1 MKKPLVTRND
11 IAEAIA
17 LHTACMPTREIPGAI
32 ANYFMITRRFY
43 TRTDKAVINRLLIA
57 EIRDYLIE
65 QGRLRYATVA
75 AEMRK
80 EAHRMTGNNL
90 NVEKTAPVAS
100 ATPSPAVNVISNTG
114 DTIDS
119 QTLLKMVNEARK
131 LCGEPEVRNNKF
143 IEKILDELEG
153 EDGYT
158 KSATVPPGGGTPMV
172 VITMTYKQ
180 ALRVA
185 ARESKAVRRSLHTMI
200 QALEPINVEN
210 HPDEIPVLE
219 WQGVRVVTTE
229 TLARGYGTT
238 PTRIQQNY
246 NRNEERFVE
255 GKHFFKI
262 KGDEIKSLRL
272 SFSELQISPKTR
284 SLILWT
290 ERGAARMS
298 KIVDTEQAW
307 AFFEKLEDSYFR
319 QKEQQ
324 PVAIPQTL
332 PEALRLAAELAEQKQ
347 LLEQKTHQL
356 NQQLVA
362 AAPKVDFADRVSAA
376 NGILIG
382 NFAKVVGL
390 KQNALFS
397 WLRQNGILM
406 AFGARKNV
414 PRQQYINAGYF
425 TVKEVVLD
433 DENGYQI
440 RLTPQLTGKG
450 QQWLTRKLLDAGL
463 LKPVAIG

>member
-80 EAHRMTGNNL
+80 EARRMTGNNL
-90 NVEKTAPVAS
+90 NVEKPAPVAL
-100 ATPSPAVNVISNTG
+100 ATPSPTVNVISNTG

-143 IEKILDELEG
+143 IEKILDELDG
-153 EDGYT
+153 EHYT
-158 KSATVPPGGGTPMV
+158 KSVVEKMNKTSML

-185 ARESKAVRRSLHTMI
+185 ARESKAVRRSLI
-200 QALEPINVEN
+200 DKLE
-210 HPDEIPVLE
+210 
-219 WQGVRVVTTE
+219 
-229 TLARGYGTT
+229 
-238 PTRIQQNY
+238 
-246 NRNEERFVE
+246 
-255 GKHFFKI
+255 
-262 KGDEIKSLRL
+262 
-272 SFSELQISPKTR
+272 ELQQANSPTP
-284 SLILWT
+284 S
-290 ERGAARMS
+290 
-298 KIVDTEQAW
+298 
-307 AFFEKLEDSYFR
+307 
-319 QKEQQ
+319 
-324 PVAIPQTL
+324 IPQTL
-332 PEALRLAAELAEQKQ
+332 PEALRLAAELAEQKMH
-347 LLEQKTHQL
+347 LE
-356 NQQLVA
+356 QQLVA
-362 AAPKVDFADRVSAA
+362 AAPKVDFADRVSVAK
-376 NGILIG
+376 GILIG

-390 KQNALFS
+390 KQNALFA
-397 WLRQNGILM
+397 WLRENGILM

>member
-80 EAHRMTGNNL
+80 EAHRMTSNNL
-90 NVEKTAPVAS
+90 NVKKPASVAS

-131 LCGEPEVRNNKF
+131 LCGENEIRNNDFLNRIK
-143 IEKILDELEG
+143 DELDG
-153 EDGYT
+153 EFYET
-158 KSATVPPGGGTPMV
+158 FVKSHGTRAGRSFE

-185 ARESKAVRRSLHTMI
+185 ARESKAVRRSLI
-200 QALEPINVEN
+200 DKLE
-210 HPDEIPVLE
+210 
-219 WQGVRVVTTE
+219 
-229 TLARGYGTT
+229 
-238 PTRIQQNY
+238 
-246 NRNEERFVE
+246 
-255 GKHFFKI
+255 
-262 KGDEIKSLRL
+262 
-272 SFSELQISPKTR
+272 ELQQANSPTP
-284 SLILWT
+284 S
-290 ERGAARMS
+290 
-298 KIVDTEQAW
+298 
-307 AFFEKLEDSYFR
+307 
-319 QKEQQ
+319 
-324 PVAIPQTL
+324 IPQTL
-332 PEALRLAAELAEQKQ
+332 PEALRLAAELAEQKMQ
-347 LLEQKTHQL
+347 LE
-356 NQQLVA
+356 QQLVA
-362 AAPKVDFADRVSAA
+362 AAPKVDFADRVSVA

-450 QQWLTRKLLDAGL
+450 QQWLTRKLLDAGV
-463 LKPVAIG
+463 LKPVAAE

>member
-17 LHTACMPTREIPGAI
+17 LHTACMSTREIPGAI

-43 TRTDKAVINRLLIA
+43 TRTDKAVINKLLIA

-90 NVEKTAPVAS
+90 NVEKPAPVAS
-100 ATPSPAVNVISNTG
+100 ATPAPAVNIIPNTG

-119 QTLLKMVNEARK
+119 LTLLKMVNEARK

-143 IEKILDELEG
+143 IEKILDELDG
-153 EDGYT
+153 EHYT
-158 KSATVPPGGGTPMV
+158 KSVVEKMNKTSML
-172 VITMTYKQ
+172 VITMTFKQ

-185 ARESKAVRRSLHTMI
+185 ARESKAVRRSLI
-200 QALEPINVEN
+200 DKLE
-210 HPDEIPVLE
+210 
-219 WQGVRVVTTE
+219 
-229 TLARGYGTT
+229 
-238 PTRIQQNY
+238 
-246 NRNEERFVE
+246 
-255 GKHFFKI
+255 
-262 KGDEIKSLRL
+262 
-272 SFSELQISPKTR
+272 ELQQANSPAP
-284 SLILWT
+284 S
-290 ERGAARMS
+290 
-298 KIVDTEQAW
+298 
-307 AFFEKLEDSYFR
+307 
-319 QKEQQ
+319 
-324 PVAIPQTL
+324 IPQTL
-332 PEALRLAAELAEQKQ
+332 PEALRLAAELAEQKMQ
-347 LLEQKTHQL
+347 LE
-356 NQQLVA
+356 QQLVA
-362 AAPKVDFADRVSAA
+362 AAPKVDFADRVSVA

-433 DENGYQI
+433 D
-440 RLTPQLTGKG
+440 
-450 QQWLTRKLLDAGL
+450 
-463 LKPVAIG
+463 

>member
-1 MKKPLVTRND
+1 TRNE

-80 EAHRMTGNNL
+80 EAHRMTSNNL
-90 NVEKTAPVAS
+90 NVKKPASVAS

-119 QTLLKMVNEARK
+119 QTLLKMVNDARK
-131 LCGEPEVRNNKF
+131 LCRENEIRNNDFLNRIK
-143 IEKILDELEG
+143 DELDG
-153 EDGYT
+153 EFYET
-158 KSATVPPGGGTPMV
+158 FVKSHGTRAGRSFE

-185 ARESKAVRRSLHTMI
+185 ARESKAVRRSLI
-200 QALEPINVEN
+200 DKLE
-210 HPDEIPVLE
+210 
-219 WQGVRVVTTE
+219 
-229 TLARGYGTT
+229 
-238 PTRIQQNY
+238 
-246 NRNEERFVE
+246 
-255 GKHFFKI
+255 
-262 KGDEIKSLRL
+262 
-272 SFSELQISPKTR
+272 ELQQANSPTP
-284 SLILWT
+284 S
-290 ERGAARMS
+290 
-298 KIVDTEQAW
+298 
-307 AFFEKLEDSYFR
+307 
-319 QKEQQ
+319 
-324 PVAIPQTL
+324 IPQTL
-332 PEALRLAAELAEQKQ
+332 PEALRLAAELAEQKMQ
-347 LLEQKTHQL
+347 LE
-356 NQQLVA
+356 QQLVA

>member
-1 MKKPLVTRND
+1 MKKPLVTRNE

-43 TRTDKAVINRLLIA
+43 TRKDKAVINRLLIA

-80 EAHRMTGNNL
+80 EAHRMTSNNL
-90 NVEKTAPVAS
+90 NVKKPASVTS

-119 QTLLKMVNEARK
+119 QTLLKMVNDARK
-131 LCGEPEVRNNKF
+131 LCGENEIRNNDFLNRIK
-143 IEKILDELEG
+143 DELDG
-153 EDGYT
+153 EFYET
-158 KSATVPPGGGTPMV
+158 FVKSHGTRAGRSFE

-185 ARESKAVRRSLHTMI
+185 ARESKAVRRSLI
-200 QALEPINVEN
+200 DKLE
-210 HPDEIPVLE
+210 
-219 WQGVRVVTTE
+219 
-229 TLARGYGTT
+229 
-238 PTRIQQNY
+238 
-246 NRNEERFVE
+246 
-255 GKHFFKI
+255 
-262 KGDEIKSLRL
+262 
-272 SFSELQISPKTR
+272 ELQQANSPTP
-284 SLILWT
+284 S
-290 ERGAARMS
+290 
-298 KIVDTEQAW
+298 
-307 AFFEKLEDSYFR
+307 
-319 QKEQQ
+319 
-324 PVAIPQTL
+324 IPQTL
-332 PEALRLAAELAEQKQ
+332 PEALRLAAELAEQKMQ
-347 LLEQKTHQL
+347 LE
-356 NQQLVA
+356 QQLVA
-362 AAPKVDFADRVSAA
+362 AAPKVDFADRVSVA

>member
-80 EAHRMTGNNL
+80 EAHRMTSNNL
-90 NVEKTAPVAS
+90 NVKKPASVAS

-131 LCGEPEVRNNKF
+131 LCGENEIRNNDFLNRIK
-143 IEKILDELEG
+143 DELDG
-153 EDGYT
+153 EFYET
-158 KSATVPPGGGTPMV
+158 FVKSHGTRAGRSFE

-185 ARESKAVRRSLHTMI
+185 ARESKAVRRSLI
-200 QALEPINVEN
+200 DKLE
-210 HPDEIPVLE
+210 
-219 WQGVRVVTTE
+219 
-229 TLARGYGTT
+229 
-238 PTRIQQNY
+238 
-246 NRNEERFVE
+246 
-255 GKHFFKI
+255 
-262 KGDEIKSLRL
+262 
-272 SFSELQISPKTR
+272 ELQQANSPTP
-284 SLILWT
+284 S
-290 ERGAARMS
+290 
-298 KIVDTEQAW
+298 
-307 AFFEKLEDSYFR
+307 
-319 QKEQQ
+319 
-324 PVAIPQTL
+324 IPQTL
-332 PEALRLAAELAEQKQ
+332 PEALRLAAELAEQKMQ
-347 LLEQKTHQL
+347 LE
-356 NQQLVA
+356 QQLVA

-390 KQNALFS
+390 KQNAIFS

>member
-1 MKKPLVTRND
+1 MVNANPCARQEFIWRFYSCKKHHYHFVIAATEDEARSQLPDGPCIFTARFSTNSRNSLSYWSLPFSADVQGGFMKTPLVTRNE

-17 LHTACMPTREIPGAI
+17 LHTICMPTREIPGAI

-90 NVEKTAPVAS
+90 NVEKPAPVAS
-100 ATPSPAVNVISNTG
+100 ATPAPALNVIPNTG

-131 LCGEPEVRNNKF
+131 LCSEKPVRNNDF
-143 IEKILDELEG
+143 IARVKDELEG
-153 EDGYT
+153 ETYEIFVGQKNGAEIDI
-158 KSATVPPGGGTPMV
+158 
-172 VITMTYKQ
+172 ITMTYKQ

-185 ARESKAVRRSLHTMI
+185 ARESKAVRRSLI
-200 QALEPINVEN
+200 DKLE
-210 HPDEIPVLE
+210 
-219 WQGVRVVTTE
+219 
-229 TLARGYGTT
+229 
-238 PTRIQQNY
+238 
-246 NRNEERFVE
+246 
-255 GKHFFKI
+255 
-262 KGDEIKSLRL
+262 
-272 SFSELQISPKTR
+272 ELQQANSPTP
-284 SLILWT
+284 S
-290 ERGAARMS
+290 
-298 KIVDTEQAW
+298 
-307 AFFEKLEDSYFR
+307 
-319 QKEQQ
+319 
-324 PVAIPQTL
+324 IPQTL
-332 PEALRLAAELAEQKQ
+332 PEALRLAAELAEQKMH
-347 LLEQKTHQL
+347 LE
-356 NQQLVA
+356 QQLVA
-362 AAPKVDFADRVSAA
+362 AAPKVDFADRVSVA

>member
-1 MKKPLVTRND
+1 MKKPLVTRNE

-143 IEKILDELEG
+143 IEKILDELDG
-153 EDGYT
+153 EHYT
-158 KSATVPPGGGTPMV
+158 KSVVEKMNKTSML
-172 VITMTYKQ
+172 VITMTFKQ

-185 ARESKAVRRSLHTMI
+185 ARESKAVRRSLI
-200 QALEPINVEN
+200 DKLE
-210 HPDEIPVLE
+210 
-219 WQGVRVVTTE
+219 
-229 TLARGYGTT
+229 
-238 PTRIQQNY
+238 
-246 NRNEERFVE
+246 
-255 GKHFFKI
+255 
-262 KGDEIKSLRL
+262 
-272 SFSELQISPKTR
+272 ELQQANSPAP
-284 SLILWT
+284 S
-290 ERGAARMS
+290 
-298 KIVDTEQAW
+298 
-307 AFFEKLEDSYFR
+307 
-319 QKEQQ
+319 
-324 PVAIPQTL
+324 IPQTL
-332 PEALRLAAELAEQKQ
+332 PEALRLAAELAEQKMQ
-347 LLEQKTHQL
+347 LE
-356 NQQLVA
+356 QQLVA
-362 AAPKVDFADRVSAA
+362 AAPKVDFADRVSVA

>member
-17 LHTACMPTREIPGAI
+17 LHTACIPTREIPGAI

-43 TRTDKAVINRLLIA
+43 TRTDKAVINKLLIA

-80 EAHRMTGNNL
+80 EAHRMTSNNL
-90 NVEKTAPVAS
+90 NVKKPESVAS

-131 LCGEPEVRNNKF
+131 LCGENEIRNNDFLNRIK
-143 IEKILDELEG
+143 DELDG
-153 EDGYT
+153 EFYET
-158 KSATVPPGGGTPMV
+158 FVKSHGTRAGRSFE

-185 ARESKAVRRSLHTMI
+185 ARESKAVRRSLI
-200 QALEPINVEN
+200 DKLE
-210 HPDEIPVLE
+210 
-219 WQGVRVVTTE
+219 
-229 TLARGYGTT
+229 
-238 PTRIQQNY
+238 
-246 NRNEERFVE
+246 
-255 GKHFFKI
+255 
-262 KGDEIKSLRL
+262 
-272 SFSELQISPKTR
+272 ELQQANSPAP
-284 SLILWT
+284 S
-290 ERGAARMS
+290 
-298 KIVDTEQAW
+298 
-307 AFFEKLEDSYFR
+307 
-319 QKEQQ
+319 
-324 PVAIPQTL
+324 IPQTL
-332 PEALRLAAELAEQKQ
+332 PEALRLAAELAEQKMQ
-347 LLEQKTHQL
+347 LE
-356 NQQLVA
+356 QQLVA
-362 AAPKVDFADRVSAA
+362 AAPKVDFADRVSVA

>member
-1 MKKPLVTRND
+1 MKTPLVTRNE

-43 TRTDKAVINRLLIA
+43 TRTDKAVINKLLIA

-90 NVEKTAPVAS
+90 NVEKTAPVTS
-100 ATPSPAVNVISNTG
+100 ATPAPAVNIIPNTG

-119 QTLLKMVNEARK
+119 LTLLKMVNEARK

-143 IEKILDELEG
+143 IEKILDELDG
-153 EDGYT
+153 EHYT
-158 KSATVPPGGGTPMV
+158 KSVVEKMNKTSML
-172 VITMTYKQ
+172 VITMTFKQ
-180 ALRVA
+180 AMRVA
-185 ARESKAVRRSLHTMI
+185 ARESKAVRRSLI
-200 QALEPINVEN
+200 DKLE
-210 HPDEIPVLE
+210 
-219 WQGVRVVTTE
+219 
-229 TLARGYGTT
+229 
-238 PTRIQQNY
+238 
-246 NRNEERFVE
+246 
-255 GKHFFKI
+255 
-262 KGDEIKSLRL
+262 
-272 SFSELQISPKTR
+272 ELQQANSPAP
-284 SLILWT
+284 S
-290 ERGAARMS
+290 
-298 KIVDTEQAW
+298 
-307 AFFEKLEDSYFR
+307 
-319 QKEQQ
+319 
-324 PVAIPQTL
+324 IPQTL
-332 PEALRLAAELAEQKQ
+332 PEALRLAAELAEQKMQ
-347 LLEQKTHQL
+347 LE
-356 NQQLVA
+356 QQLVA

>member
-1 MKKPLVTRND
+1 MKKPLVTRNE

-80 EAHRMTGNNL
+80 EAHRMTSNNL
-90 NVEKTAPVAS
+90 NVKKPASVTS

-119 QTLLKMVNEARK
+119 QTLLKMVNDARK
-131 LCGEPEVRNNKF
+131 LCGENEIRNNDFLNRIK
-143 IEKILDELEG
+143 DELDG
-153 EDGYT
+153 EFYET
-158 KSATVPPGGGTPMV
+158 FVKSHGTRAGRSFE

-185 ARESKAVRRSLHTMI
+185 ARESKAVRRSLI
-200 QALEPINVEN
+200 DKLE
-210 HPDEIPVLE
+210 
-219 WQGVRVVTTE
+219 
-229 TLARGYGTT
+229 
-238 PTRIQQNY
+238 
-246 NRNEERFVE
+246 
-255 GKHFFKI
+255 
-262 KGDEIKSLRL
+262 
-272 SFSELQISPKTR
+272 ELQQANSPTP
-284 SLILWT
+284 S
-290 ERGAARMS
+290 
-298 KIVDTEQAW
+298 
-307 AFFEKLEDSYFR
+307 
-319 QKEQQ
+319 
-324 PVAIPQTL
+324 IPQTL
-332 PEALRLAAELAEQKQ
+332 PEALRLAAELAEQKMQ
-347 LLEQKTHQL
+347 LE
-356 NQQLVA
+356 QQLVA
-362 AAPKVDFADRVSAA
+362 AAPKVDFAERVSAA

>member
-1 MKKPLVTRND
+1 MKKPLVTRNE

-17 LHTACMPTREIPGAI
+17 LHTTCMPRREIPGAI

-43 TRTDKAVINRLLIA
+43 TRTDKAVINKLLIA

-80 EAHRMTGNNL
+80 EARRMTGNNL
-90 NVEKTAPVAS
+90 NVEKPAPVAS

-119 QTLLKMVNEARK
+119 LTLLKMVNEARK

-143 IEKILDELEG
+143 IEKILDELDG
-153 EDGYT
+153 EHYT
-158 KSATVPPGGGTPMV
+158 KSVVEKMNKTSML
-172 VITMTYKQ
+172 VITMTFKQ

-185 ARESKAVRRSLHTMI
+185 ARESKAVRRSLI
-200 QALEPINVEN
+200 DKLE
-210 HPDEIPVLE
+210 
-219 WQGVRVVTTE
+219 
-229 TLARGYGTT
+229 
-238 PTRIQQNY
+238 
-246 NRNEERFVE
+246 
-255 GKHFFKI
+255 
-262 KGDEIKSLRL
+262 
-272 SFSELQISPKTR
+272 ELQQANSPAP
-284 SLILWT
+284 S
-290 ERGAARMS
+290 
-298 KIVDTEQAW
+298 
-307 AFFEKLEDSYFR
+307 
-319 QKEQQ
+319 
-324 PVAIPQTL
+324 IPQTL
-332 PEALRLAAELAEQKQ
+332 PEALRLAAELAEQKMQ
-347 LLEQKTHQL
+347 LE
-356 NQQLVA
+356 QQLVA
-362 AAPKVDFADRVSAA
+362 AAPKVDFADRVSVA

>member
-43 TRTDKAVINRLLIA
+43 TRTDKAVINKLLIA

-90 NVEKTAPVAS
+90 NVEKQAPVAS
-100 ATPSPAVNVISNTG
+100 ATPAPAVNIIPNTG

-119 QTLLKMVNEARK
+119 LTLLKMVNEARK

-143 IEKILDELEG
+143 IEKILDELDG
-153 EDGYT
+153 EHYT
-158 KSATVPPGGGTPMV
+158 KSVVEKMNKTSML
-172 VITMTYKQ
+172 VITMTFKQ

-185 ARESKAVRRSLHTMI
+185 ARESKAVRRSLI
-200 QALEPINVEN
+200 DKLE
-210 HPDEIPVLE
+210 
-219 WQGVRVVTTE
+219 
-229 TLARGYGTT
+229 
-238 PTRIQQNY
+238 
-246 NRNEERFVE
+246 
-255 GKHFFKI
+255 
-262 KGDEIKSLRL
+262 
-272 SFSELQISPKTR
+272 ELQQANSPTP
-284 SLILWT
+284 S
-290 ERGAARMS
+290 
-298 KIVDTEQAW
+298 
-307 AFFEKLEDSYFR
+307 
-319 QKEQQ
+319 
-324 PVAIPQTL
+324 IPQTL
-332 PEALRLAAELAEQKQ
+332 PEALRLAAELAEQKMQ
-347 LLEQKTHQL
+347 LE
-356 NQQLVA
+356 QQLVA
-362 AAPKVDFADRVSAA
+362 AAPKVDFADRVSVA

>member
-43 TRTDKAVINRLLIA
+43 TRTDKAVINKLLIA

-80 EAHRMTGNNL
+80 EAHRMTSNNL
-90 NVEKTAPVAS
+90 NVKKPESVAS

-131 LCGEPEVRNNKF
+131 LCGENEIRNNDFLNRIK
-143 IEKILDELEG
+143 DELDG
-153 EDGYT
+153 EFYET
-158 KSATVPPGGGTPMV
+158 FVKSHGTRAGRSFE

-185 ARESKAVRRSLHTMI
+185 ARESKAVRRSLI
-200 QALEPINVEN
+200 DKLE
-210 HPDEIPVLE
+210 
-219 WQGVRVVTTE
+219 
-229 TLARGYGTT
+229 
-238 PTRIQQNY
+238 
-246 NRNEERFVE
+246 
-255 GKHFFKI
+255 
-262 KGDEIKSLRL
+262 
-272 SFSELQISPKTR
+272 ELQQANSPAP
-284 SLILWT
+284 S
-290 ERGAARMS
+290 
-298 KIVDTEQAW
+298 
-307 AFFEKLEDSYFR
+307 
-319 QKEQQ
+319 
-324 PVAIPQTL
+324 IPQTL
-332 PEALRLAAELAEQKQ
+332 PEALRLAAELAEQKMQ
-347 LLEQKTHQL
+347 LE
-356 NQQLVA
+356 QQLVA
-362 AAPKVDFADRVSAA
+362 AAPKVDFADRVSVA

>member
-17 LHTACMPTREIPGAI
+17 LHTTCMPTREIPDAI

-80 EAHRMTGNNL
+80 EAHRVTSKNL
-90 NVEKTAPVAS
+90 NVEKPAPVTS
-100 ATPSPAVNVISNTG
+100 ATPAPAVNIIPNTG

-119 QTLLKMVNEARK
+119 LTLLKMVNEARK

-143 IEKILDELEG
+143 IEKILDELDG
-153 EDGYT
+153 EHYT
-158 KSATVPPGGGTPMV
+158 KSVVEKMNKTSML

-185 ARESKAVRRSLHTMI
+185 ARESKAVRRSLI
-200 QALEPINVEN
+200 DKLE
-210 HPDEIPVLE
+210 
-219 WQGVRVVTTE
+219 
-229 TLARGYGTT
+229 
-238 PTRIQQNY
+238 
-246 NRNEERFVE
+246 
-255 GKHFFKI
+255 
-262 KGDEIKSLRL
+262 
-272 SFSELQISPKTR
+272 ELQQANSPTP
-284 SLILWT
+284 SL
-290 ERGAARMS
+290 
-298 KIVDTEQAW
+298 
-307 AFFEKLEDSYFR
+307 
-319 QKEQQ
+319 
-324 PVAIPQTL
+324 PQTL
-332 PEALRLAAELAEQKQ
+332 PEALRLAAELAEQKMQ
-347 LLEQKTHQL
+347 LE
-356 NQQLVA
+356 QQLVA
-362 AAPKVDFADRVSAA
+362 AAPKVDFADRVSVA

-390 KQNALFS
+390 KQNTLFS

>member
-1 MKKPLVTRND
+1 MKIPLVTRNE

-17 LHTACMPTREIPGAI
+17 LHTICMPTREIPGTI

-43 TRTDKAVINRLLIA
+43 TRTDKAVINKLLIA

-65 QGRLRYATVA
+65 QGRLGYATVA

-80 EAHRMTGNNL
+80 EAHRMTSNNL
-90 NVEKTAPVAS
+90 NVKKPESVAS

-131 LCGEPEVRNNKF
+131 LCGENEIRNNDFLNRIK
-143 IEKILDELEG
+143 DELDG
-153 EDGYT
+153 EFYET
-158 KSATVPPGGGTPMV
+158 FVKSHGTRAGRSFE

-185 ARESKAVRRSLHTMI
+185 ARESKAVRRSLI
-200 QALEPINVEN
+200 DKLE
-210 HPDEIPVLE
+210 
-219 WQGVRVVTTE
+219 
-229 TLARGYGTT
+229 
-238 PTRIQQNY
+238 
-246 NRNEERFVE
+246 
-255 GKHFFKI
+255 
-262 KGDEIKSLRL
+262 
-272 SFSELQISPKTR
+272 ELQQANSPTP
-284 SLILWT
+284 S
-290 ERGAARMS
+290 
-298 KIVDTEQAW
+298 
-307 AFFEKLEDSYFR
+307 
-319 QKEQQ
+319 
-324 PVAIPQTL
+324 IPQTL
-332 PEALRLAAELAEQKQ
+332 PEALRLAAELAEQKLQ
-347 LLEQKTHQL
+347 LE
-356 NQQLVA
+356 QQLVA
-362 AAPKVDFADRVSAA
+362 AAPKVDFADRVSVA

>member
-43 TRTDKAVINRLLIA
+43 TRTDKAVINKLLIA

-90 NVEKTAPVAS
+90 NVEKPAPVAS
-100 ATPSPAVNVISNTG
+100 ATPAPAVNIIPNTG

-119 QTLLKMVNEARK
+119 LTLLKMVNEARK

-143 IEKILDELEG
+143 IEKILDELDG
-153 EDGYT
+153 EHYT
-158 KSATVPPGGGTPMV
+158 KSVVEKMNKTSML
-172 VITMTYKQ
+172 VITMTFKQ

-185 ARESKAVRRSLHTMI
+185 ARESKAVRRSLI
-200 QALEPINVEN
+200 DKLE
-210 HPDEIPVLE
+210 
-219 WQGVRVVTTE
+219 
-229 TLARGYGTT
+229 
-238 PTRIQQNY
+238 
-246 NRNEERFVE
+246 
-255 GKHFFKI
+255 
-262 KGDEIKSLRL
+262 
-272 SFSELQISPKTR
+272 ELQQANSPTP
-284 SLILWT
+284 S
-290 ERGAARMS
+290 
-298 KIVDTEQAW
+298 
-307 AFFEKLEDSYFR
+307 
-319 QKEQQ
+319 
-324 PVAIPQTL
+324 IPQTL
-332 PEALRLAAELAEQKQ
+332 PEALRLAAELAEQKMQ
-347 LLEQKTHQL
+347 LE
-356 NQQLVA
+356 QQLVA

-433 DENGYQI
+433 DEDGYQI

>member
-90 NVEKTAPVAS
+90 NVKKPASVTS

-119 QTLLKMVNEARK
+119 QTLLKMVNDARK
-131 LCGEPEVRNNKF
+131 LCGENEIRNNDFLNRIK
-143 IEKILDELEG
+143 DELDG
-153 EDGYT
+153 EFYET
-158 KSATVPPGGGTPMV
+158 FVKSHGTRAGRSFE

-185 ARESKAVRRSLHTMI
+185 ARESKAVRRSLI
-200 QALEPINVEN
+200 DKLE
-210 HPDEIPVLE
+210 
-219 WQGVRVVTTE
+219 
-229 TLARGYGTT
+229 
-238 PTRIQQNY
+238 
-246 NRNEERFVE
+246 
-255 GKHFFKI
+255 
-262 KGDEIKSLRL
+262 
-272 SFSELQISPKTR
+272 ELQQANSPTP
-284 SLILWT
+284 S
-290 ERGAARMS
+290 
-298 KIVDTEQAW
+298 
-307 AFFEKLEDSYFR
+307 
-319 QKEQQ
+319 
-324 PVAIPQTL
+324 IPQTL
-332 PEALRLAAELAEQKQ
+332 PEALRLAAELAEQKMQ
-347 LLEQKTHQL
+347 LE
-356 NQQLVA
+356 QQLVA
-362 AAPKVDFADRVSAA
+362 AAPKVDFADRVSVA

>member
-1 MKKPLVTRND
+1 MKTPLVTRNE

-90 NVEKTAPVAS
+90 NVKKPAPVAS

-119 QTLLKMVNEARK
+119 LTLLKMVNEARK

-143 IEKILDELEG
+143 IEKILDELDG
-153 EDGYT
+153 EHYT
-158 KSATVPPGGGTPMV
+158 KSVVEKMNKTSML
-172 VITMTYKQ
+172 VITMTFKQ

-185 ARESKAVRRSLHTMI
+185 ARESKAVRRSLI
-200 QALEPINVEN
+200 DKLE
-210 HPDEIPVLE
+210 
-219 WQGVRVVTTE
+219 
-229 TLARGYGTT
+229 
-238 PTRIQQNY
+238 
-246 NRNEERFVE
+246 
-255 GKHFFKI
+255 
-262 KGDEIKSLRL
+262 
-272 SFSELQISPKTR
+272 ELQQANSPAP
-284 SLILWT
+284 S
-290 ERGAARMS
+290 
-298 KIVDTEQAW
+298 
-307 AFFEKLEDSYFR
+307 
-319 QKEQQ
+319 
-324 PVAIPQTL
+324 IPQTL
-332 PEALRLAAELAEQKQ
+332 PEALRLAAELAEQKMQ
-347 LLEQKTHQL
+347 LE
-356 NQQLVA
+356 QQLVA
-362 AAPKVDFADRVSAA
+362 AAPKVDFADRVSVA

-433 DENGYQI
+433 DEDGYQI

>member
-43 TRTDKAVINRLLIA
+43 TRTDKAVINKLLIA

-90 NVEKTAPVAS
+90 NVEKTAPVTS
-100 ATPSPAVNVISNTG
+100 ATPAPAVNIIPNTG

-119 QTLLKMVNEARK
+119 LTLLKMVNEARK

-143 IEKILDELEG
+143 IEKILDELDG
-153 EDGYT
+153 EHYT
-158 KSATVPPGGGTPMV
+158 KSVVEKMNKTSML

-185 ARESKAVRRSLHTMI
+185 ARESKAVRRSLI
-200 QALEPINVEN
+200 DKLE
-210 HPDEIPVLE
+210 
-219 WQGVRVVTTE
+219 
-229 TLARGYGTT
+229 
-238 PTRIQQNY
+238 
-246 NRNEERFVE
+246 
-255 GKHFFKI
+255 
-262 KGDEIKSLRL
+262 
-272 SFSELQISPKTR
+272 ELQQANSPAP
-284 SLILWT
+284 S
-290 ERGAARMS
+290 
-298 KIVDTEQAW
+298 
-307 AFFEKLEDSYFR
+307 
-319 QKEQQ
+319 
-324 PVAIPQTL
+324 IPQTL
-332 PEALRLAAELAEQKQ
+332 PEALRLAAELAEQKMQ
-347 LLEQKTHQL
+347 LE
-356 NQQLVA
+356 QQLVA
-362 AAPKVDFADRVSAA
+362 AAPKVDFADRVSVA

>member
-90 NVEKTAPVAS
+90 NVEKPAPVTS
-100 ATPSPAVNVISNTG
+100 ATPAPAVNIIPNTG

-119 QTLLKMVNEARK
+119 LTLLKMVNEARK

-143 IEKILDELEG
+143 IEKILDELDG
-153 EDGYT
+153 EHYT
-158 KSATVPPGGGTPMV
+158 KSVVEKMNKTSML
-172 VITMTYKQ
+172 VITMTFKQ

-185 ARESKAVRRSLHTMI
+185 ARESKAVRRSLI
-200 QALEPINVEN
+200 DKLE
-210 HPDEIPVLE
+210 
-219 WQGVRVVTTE
+219 
-229 TLARGYGTT
+229 
-238 PTRIQQNY
+238 
-246 NRNEERFVE
+246 
-255 GKHFFKI
+255 
-262 KGDEIKSLRL
+262 
-272 SFSELQISPKTR
+272 ELQQANSPTP
-284 SLILWT
+284 S
-290 ERGAARMS
+290 
-298 KIVDTEQAW
+298 
-307 AFFEKLEDSYFR
+307 
-319 QKEQQ
+319 
-324 PVAIPQTL
+324 IPQTL
-332 PEALRLAAELAEQKQ
+332 PEALRLAAELAEQKMQ
-347 LLEQKTHQL
+347 LE
-356 NQQLVA
+356 QQLVA
-362 AAPKVDFADRVSAA
+362 AAPKVDFADRVSVA

>member
-80 EAHRMTGNNL
+80 EAHRMTSNNL
-90 NVEKTAPVAS
+90 NVKKPASVAS

-131 LCGEPEVRNNKF
+131 LCGENEIRNNDFLNRIK
-143 IEKILDELEG
+143 DELDG
-153 EDGYT
+153 EFYET
-158 KSATVPPGGGTPMV
+158 FVKSHGTRAGRSFE

-185 ARESKAVRRSLHTMI
+185 ARESKAVRRSLI
-200 QALEPINVEN
+200 DKLE
-210 HPDEIPVLE
+210 
-219 WQGVRVVTTE
+219 
-229 TLARGYGTT
+229 
-238 PTRIQQNY
+238 
-246 NRNEERFVE
+246 
-255 GKHFFKI
+255 
-262 KGDEIKSLRL
+262 
-272 SFSELQISPKTR
+272 ELQQANSPTP
-284 SLILWT
+284 S
-290 ERGAARMS
+290 
-298 KIVDTEQAW
+298 
-307 AFFEKLEDSYFR
+307 
-319 QKEQQ
+319 
-324 PVAIPQTL
+324 IPQTL
-332 PEALRLAAELAEQKQ
+332 PEALRLAAELAEQKMQ
-347 LLEQKTHQL
+347 LE
-356 NQQLVA
+356 QQLVA
-362 AAPKVDFADRVSAA
+362 AAPKVDFADRVSVA

-382 NFAKVVGL
+382 NFAKVAGL

>member
-1 MKKPLVTRND
+1 MKKPLVTRNE

-17 LHTACMPTREIPGAI
+17 LHTTCMPTREIPGAI

-80 EAHRMTGNNL
+80 EARRMTGNNL
-90 NVEKTAPVAS
+90 NVEKPAPVAS

-119 QTLLKMVNEARK
+119 LTLLKMVNEARK

-143 IEKILDELEG
+143 IEKILDELDG
-153 EDGYT
+153 EHYT
-158 KSATVPPGGGTPMV
+158 KSVVEKMNKTSML
-172 VITMTYKQ
+172 VITMTFKQ

-185 ARESKAVRRSLHTMI
+185 ARESKAVRRSLI
-200 QALEPINVEN
+200 DKLE
-210 HPDEIPVLE
+210 
-219 WQGVRVVTTE
+219 
-229 TLARGYGTT
+229 
-238 PTRIQQNY
+238 
-246 NRNEERFVE
+246 
-255 GKHFFKI
+255 
-262 KGDEIKSLRL
+262 
-272 SFSELQISPKTR
+272 ELQQANSPAP
-284 SLILWT
+284 S
-290 ERGAARMS
+290 
-298 KIVDTEQAW
+298 
-307 AFFEKLEDSYFR
+307 
-319 QKEQQ
+319 
-324 PVAIPQTL
+324 IPQTL
-332 PEALRLAAELAEQKQ
+332 PEALRLAAELAEQKMQ
-347 LLEQKTHQL
+347 LE
-356 NQQLVA
+356 QQLVA
-362 AAPKVDFADRVSAA
+362 AAPKVDFADRVSVA

-414 PRQQYINAGYF
+414 PRQQYIN
-425 TVKEVVLD
+425 
-433 DENGYQI
+433 
-440 RLTPQLTGKG
+440 
-450 QQWLTRKLLDAGL
+450 
-463 LKPVAIG
+463 

>member
-80 EAHRMTGNNL
+80 EARRMTGNNL
-90 NVEKTAPVAS
+90 NVEKPAPVAS
-100 ATPSPAVNVISNTG
+100 ATASPAVNVISNTG

-119 QTLLKMVNEARK
+119 LTLLKMVNEARK

-143 IEKILDELEG
+143 IEKILDELDG
-153 EDGYT
+153 EHYT
-158 KSATVPPGGGTPMV
+158 KSVVEKMNKTSML

-185 ARESKAVRRSLHTMI
+185 ARESKAVRRSLI
-200 QALEPINVEN
+200 DKLE
-210 HPDEIPVLE
+210 
-219 WQGVRVVTTE
+219 
-229 TLARGYGTT
+229 
-238 PTRIQQNY
+238 
-246 NRNEERFVE
+246 
-255 GKHFFKI
+255 
-262 KGDEIKSLRL
+262 
-272 SFSELQISPKTR
+272 ELQQANSPTP
-284 SLILWT
+284 S
-290 ERGAARMS
+290 
-298 KIVDTEQAW
+298 
-307 AFFEKLEDSYFR
+307 
-319 QKEQQ
+319 
-324 PVAIPQTL
+324 IPQTL
-332 PEALRLAAELAEQKQ
+332 PEALRLAAELAEQKMQ
-347 LLEQKTHQL
+347 LE
-356 NQQLVA
+356 QQLVA
-362 AAPKVDFADRVSAA
+362 AAPKVDFADRVSVA

>member
-1 MKKPLVTRND
+1 MKTPLVTRNE

-17 LHTACMPTREIPGAI
+17 LHTTCMPTREIPGAI

-80 EAHRMTGNNL
+80 EARRMTGNNL
-90 NVEKTAPVAS
+90 NVEKPAPVAS

-119 QTLLKMVNEARK
+119 LTLLKMVNEARK

-143 IEKILDELEG
+143 IEKILDELDG
-153 EDGYT
+153 EHYT
-158 KSATVPPGGGTPMV
+158 KSVVEKMNKTSML
-172 VITMTYKQ
+172 VITMTFKQ

-185 ARESKAVRRSLHTMI
+185 ARESKAVRRSLI
-200 QALEPINVEN
+200 DKLE
-210 HPDEIPVLE
+210 
-219 WQGVRVVTTE
+219 
-229 TLARGYGTT
+229 
-238 PTRIQQNY
+238 
-246 NRNEERFVE
+246 
-255 GKHFFKI
+255 
-262 KGDEIKSLRL
+262 
-272 SFSELQISPKTR
+272 ELQQANSPAPSIT
-284 SLILWT
+284 
-290 ERGAARMS
+290 
-298 KIVDTEQAW
+298 
-307 AFFEKLEDSYFR
+307 
-319 QKEQQ
+319 
-324 PVAIPQTL
+324 QTL
-332 PEALRLAAELAEQKQ
+332 PEALRLAAELAEQKMQ
-347 LLEQKTHQL
+347 LE
-356 NQQLVA
+356 QQLVA
-362 AAPKVDFADRVSAA
+362 AAPKVDFADRVSVA

>member
-80 EAHRMTGNNL
+80 EARRMTGNNL
-90 NVEKTAPVAS
+90 NVEKPAPVAL
-100 ATPSPAVNVISNTG
+100 ATPSPTVNVISNTG

-143 IEKILDELEG
+143 IEKILDELDG
-153 EDGYT
+153 EHYT
-158 KSATVPPGGGTPMV
+158 KSVVEKMNKTSML

-185 ARESKAVRRSLHTMI
+185 ARESKAVRRSLI
-200 QALEPINVEN
+200 DKLE
-210 HPDEIPVLE
+210 
-219 WQGVRVVTTE
+219 
-229 TLARGYGTT
+229 
-238 PTRIQQNY
+238 
-246 NRNEERFVE
+246 
-255 GKHFFKI
+255 
-262 KGDEIKSLRL
+262 
-272 SFSELQISPKTR
+272 ELQQANSPTP
-284 SLILWT
+284 S
-290 ERGAARMS
+290 
-298 KIVDTEQAW
+298 
-307 AFFEKLEDSYFR
+307 
-319 QKEQQ
+319 
-324 PVAIPQTL
+324 IPQTL
-332 PEALRLAAELAEQKQ
+332 PEALRLAAELAEQKMH
-347 LLEQKTHQL
+347 LE
-356 NQQLVA
+356 QQLVA
-362 AAPKVDFADRVSAA
+362 AAPKVDFADRVSVA

-433 DENGYQI
+433 DEDGYQI

-450 QQWLTRKLLDAGL
+450 QQWLTRKLL
-463 LKPVAIG
+463 